1 MARARAVPR
10 LGGSVTVVFLGRRVV
25 GVVIG
30 VEDGARRLLVRT
42 EEDETIEF
50 VLSRATGTFLAGGNQ
65 TGSRLL
71 FDR

>member
-1 MARARAVPR
+1 MARARAIPH
-10 LGGSVTVVFLGRRVV
+10 LGASVTVVFLGRRVA

-30 VEDGARRLLVRT
+30 VEQDARRLLVTT

-50 VLSRATGTFLAGGNQ
+50 ALSRATGTFLADGNQ
-65 TGSRLL
+65 TGPRLL